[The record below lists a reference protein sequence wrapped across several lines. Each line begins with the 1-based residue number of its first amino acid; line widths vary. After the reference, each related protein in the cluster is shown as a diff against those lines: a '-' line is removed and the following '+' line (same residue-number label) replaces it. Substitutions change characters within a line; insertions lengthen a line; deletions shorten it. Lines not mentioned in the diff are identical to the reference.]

1 MKKSEPFLTDT
12 QFNLKETFIVDP
24 DKVVCKSLLISRYLI
39 EDNDDEFLDLDI
51 ERTEKNV
58 RVISV
63 FKKLI
68 SNLALLTEEEDVTL
82 MKEVSSVILLFF
94 F

>member
-1 MKKSEPFLTDT
+1 M
-12 QFNLKETFIVDP
+12 
-24 DKVVCKSLLISRYLI
+24 
-39 EDNDDEFLDLDI
+39 DLDV

-68 SNLALLTEEEDVTL
+68 SSYNLLTEEEDVIL
-82 MKEVSSVILLFF
+82 MKEVSSVINHFL
-94 F
+94 